1 MSSRKLR
8 RLVEAAVLGRLPSR
22 KRAELVA
29 HLRSDESL
37 RREYDRSIEAFRVLE
52 GAEVA
57 RWEYDLVEGWLFDEP
72 IEVAAPSHAGWL
84 RFVGVLVAIA
94 AGLVLALGPL
104 RPQPTPPSDESL
116 VPKDGAGGRSLLA
129 IQALCPR
136 PGRGLVPAAD
146 DGCDLGDTLSFAYRV
161 DPRAT
166 AGMLTLFAVDEHGDV
181 LYYAPTP
188 AELDPVPVVTGTWQ
202 PLPMAV
208 ELAVNH
214 EAGEVTLY
222 GLLSPEP
229 PSIADIDEVA
239 ASLAAAPPAAIGD
252 PPWHERLRPRGK
264 VGTMCAGPGACESA
278 ELSFYIHEDGR

>member
-8 RLVEAAVLGRLPSR
+8 RLVEDAVLGRLPSR
-22 KRAELVA
+22 KRGELVA
-29 HLRSDESL
+29 HLRSDASL
-37 RREYDRSIEAFRVLE
+37 RREYDRAVEAFRVLE

-104 RPQPTPPSDESL
+104 RPQPSDEAL
-116 VPKDGAGGRSLLA
+116 TPKDGAGDRSLLA
-129 IQALCPR
+129 IQALCP
-136 PGRGLVPAAD
+136 GRGGRALVPAAE
-146 DGCDLGDTLSFAYRV
+146 DGCDLGNTLSFAYRV

-166 AGMLTLFAVDEHGDV
+166 ARMLTLFAVDEHGDV
-181 LYYAPTP
+181 PYYLPTP

-214 EAGEVTLY
+214 EAGEVSLY
-222 GLLSPEP
+222 GLLSPEA
-229 PSIADIDEVA
+229 PSIADIDAVG
-239 ASLAAAPPAAIGD
+239 ASLAAAPPAEVGD
-252 PPWHERLRPRGK
+252 PPWHERVRLPGP
-264 VGTMCAGPGACESA
+264 VATMCAAPGACESA